1 MGPGSPLLPCAG
13 GECCHPQF
21 QVLLNPRQPSILGA
35 PASSCLCF
43 TLKSQSPAGAAQI
56 PWHLCADPTRPCPLN
71 MEPLP
76 NESPRRCLGHSS
88 RPSELS
94 MREGEAP
101 LEGAGRGVGPC
112 YHRGRPGG
120 QPLELLHLAL
130 DARPSVLSSPSG
142 PQTRASNSRAWG
154 LSYSGPDLTS
164 AEFHPRLCLFPP
176 WKPHQLFLVIAE
188 ACTCARMCV
197 CVFTHLHF
205 HFETHSRLF
214 LTICL
219 ITSQSHRHPPLLPM
233 DGPGASPPKQ
243 HPGDRC
249 SHLGRLQ
256 VSAHWSSS
264 WMGWGLG
271 EGGTDVAMGVWSPR
285 DQLCMR
291 ALGTCS
297 GHTGV
302 PAAAPSPLQLL
313 PPQAPSPL
321 QTLPLQLLSHPLSP
335 PPPCSPPSCGFGW
348 VTSS

>member
-1 MGPGSPLLPCAG
+1 MEWYPATIGGGRGGSHWSSCILLWMLARVCSQVRVAPKPKRLILGPGVSATVDLTSPLLNFTPGCA
-13 GECCHPQF
+13 F
-21 QVLLNPRQPSILGA
+21 S
-35 PASSCLCF
+35 
-43 TLKSQSPAGAAQI
+43 
-56 PWHLCADPTRPCPLN
+56 
-71 MEPLP
+71 LP
-76 NESPRRCLGHSS
+76 GN
-88 RPSELS
+88 
-94 MREGEAP
+94 
-101 LEGAGRGVGPC
+101 
-112 YHRGRPGG
+112 
-120 QPLELLHLAL
+120 
-130 DARPSVLSSPSG
+130 
-142 PQTRASNSRAWG
+142 
-154 LSYSGPDLTS
+154 LTS
-164 AEFHPRLCLFPP
+164 FSWLLL
-176 WKPHQLFLVIAE
+176 KPVPVHA
-188 ACTCARMCV
+188 CV
-197 CVFTHLHF
+197 CVFTHLPF
-205 HFETHSRLF
+205 HFEIHSRLF

-219 ITSQSHRHPPLLPM
+219 ITSQSHRHPPLLPT

-291 ALGTCS
+291 ALRTCS
-297 GHTGV
+297 RHTGV